1 MVRAEL
7 VAASP
12 EECGVD
18 AAALDA
24 LFKRAEEELTRGGLE
39 GCQVAIAR
47 HGKLA
52 GVRSFPEGDAAT
64 SSAAQTGHRFPWHI
78 HSTSS
83 SSQNRCSQAV
93 CTGASSTPWQ
103 MEQSRCRLTLLP
115 STKQLSSRPMAAA
128 PPFVLTAR

>member
-1 MVRAEL
+1 M
-7 VAASP
+7 SP
-12 EECGVD
+12 TM
-18 AAALDA
+18 A
-24 LFKRAEEELTRGGLE
+24 RG
-39 GCQVAIAR
+39 AR
-47 HGKLA
+47 TT
-52 GVRSFPEGDAAT
+52 SSAT

-128 PPFVLTAR
+128 AAARFVGLQCTLNMA